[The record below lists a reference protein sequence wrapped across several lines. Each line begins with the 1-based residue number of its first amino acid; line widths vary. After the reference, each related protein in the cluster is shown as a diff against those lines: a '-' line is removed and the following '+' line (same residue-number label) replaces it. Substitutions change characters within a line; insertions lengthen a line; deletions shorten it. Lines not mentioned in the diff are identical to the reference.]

1 MLELVLVNAAATD
14 LSEFDACLG
23 EVPVIAVNTGQRLSR
38 PQAANAGL
46 KAAGGDYLMFLDEDD
61 WIGDSH
67 VQDLVEFLHSQNDA
81 RAVYSSTQRVDA
93 DNNLLDYIYAQDFD
107 PAILRRD
114 NFIPVHAM
122 LFSKDL
128 LQHGCAFDES
138 FDIYEDWDFWLQL
151 SQHTPFAHLNVI
163 SAFYRTGGDSNTA
176 LDDEMLRF
184 AHEHPNAIAREK
196 VFDKWLPDWSGAE
209 LNKILAN
216 QQAELVK
223 LNDALRVTDQQ
234 LVALN
239 REHGKKIKDYDLLTK
254 ESEVLERKQQAELV
268 KLNDAL
274 RVTDQQLVALNREHE
289 KKIKDYDLLTK
300 ESEVLERKQQA
311 ELVKLNDALRVTD
324 QQLVALNRKHE
335 KKIKDY
341 DLLTKENKVM
351 ERKQQA
357 KLVKLNDALRVTDQ
371 QLVALNREHEKKIKD
386 YDLLTKESEVLER
399 RQQAKLVKLNDALR
413 VTDQQLVALNREHEK
428 KIKDYDLL
436 TKESEVLERRQQAEL
451 VKLNDTLRVTDQQL
465 VALNREHEKKIKDY
479 DLLTKRTKVLERET
493 ADLQAAHTQLDQA
506 LREILSSFSWR
517 ITSPYRFLSN
527 RITRYLLRPITGG
540 VKNAA
545 RIFTENPA
553 LHQALRSLRTK
564 VPRQNDHGIYFFVE
578 SPSASSQ
585 PFTEFLEIRGWA
597 FSSHD
602 GLSIESCID
611 DHLYRCFNAKQQRA
625 DVAQVHTGIPNAEC
639 SGFGERIVL
648 DFLSSGRH
656 TLKLVFTDTHGHC
669 EEYEQA
675 FYRFRKDELYR
686 LWARHQA
693 SAASGHATHNTG
705 TMVNILLDDGGT
717 VTGALD
723 SIRSITAQTYKDVRL
738 FYAGDNWDVI
748 AGQLNES
755 GISRFQSEVVI
766 VDSPA
771 EAADRLRTGEFLLGM
786 KADERLQ
793 PHALAEL
800 LNDSV
805 NCKADLVYCDHDFLD
820 DSDEH
825 REPVFTFGWSPD
837 HLVCDNYIGNVF
849 LLRCTAQ
856 TSRQLAGCDIE
867 AWRYAMLLEHLDI
880 DADRVSRVAKV
891 LWSRPAE
898 SPAQTRRRLDSEQAA
913 LENHLASQAIPARVS
928 RDERF
933 RYVDWQLNAEP
944 LVSIII
950 PTMGKLELLHPCLES
965 LLDNTAYRNYELVM
979 LDNSRGRFPEGI
991 AYLKDKNLTVIECDE
1006 DFNWARLN
1014 NIGARHAKGEYLL
1027 FLNDDIEI
1035 IDGNWLHELIKQAQR
1050 KAVGAVGALL
1060 YYPNGAIQH
1069 AGIFLVGHGGGC
1081 AHLFHRMM
1089 PNSGIYQR
1097 LDETVREVSAVTGAC
1112 LMLARNKFE
1121 ELDGFDEELAVVGN
1135 DVDLCLRLLQS
1146 GYRNIWTP
1154 KCRLVHHESISRK
1167 TIAPKEDEAAMWRRW
1182 GDQFRRGDFYYNPN
1196 LSREKWDCSLR
1207 IDISAT
1213 ELIEGVELQERNWLR
1228 PESQKPA
1235 PGVTLIAYIRAEMG
1249 LGEAARSD
1257 ARAMEAAAIDFDILN
1272 FEYGNPGRMADLS
1285 WQHKECVDAPGE
1297 VVLMHINPD
1306 FLLLAKQGLPKEFF
1320 NKRYLIVYWAWELE
1334 EIPEDW
1340 IPALDE
1346 VDEVWVPSNF
1356 VKAAIEQ
1363 HAKVPVVT
1371 IPHCL
1376 NIEPSVEF
1384 SKSYF
1389 GLPENSYIFLAMFD
1403 TNSVAERKN
1412 PFAAINAFK
1421 RAFDRN
1427 DKSVCLVL
1435 KVNSSGGKD
1444 ESALMSAISAY
1455 PNIRLIH
1462 QTRTRSEI
1470 NSLLTNIDCYV
1481 SLHRS
1486 EGFGLGPAEAMCLG
1500 KATIITNW
1508 SGSTDFMTPDNC
1520 MAIDYRLVELER
1532 AYGPYRRGQRWA
1544 EPDIEQAVEAMRTL
1558 VANPELGTEAG
1569 LRAQQ
1574 TIRESFSPSA
1584 VGKLMRARLE
1594 SIGRIDPED
1603 N

>member
-151 SQHTPFAHLNVI
+151 SQHTPFAHLDVI

-209 LNKILAN
+209 LNQILAKLETDVRSHADVIRKR
-216 QQAELVK
+216 QVELEK
-223 LNDALRVTDQQ
+223 LNDALRITGQQ
-234 LVALN
+234 LVTLN
-239 REHGKKIKDYDLLTK
+239 K
-254 ESEVLERKQQAELV
+254 
-268 KLNDAL
+268 
-274 RVTDQQLVALNREHE
+274 EHE
-289 KKIKDYDLLTK
+289 KKIKDYDLLT
-300 ESEVLERKQQA
+300 RK
-311 ELVKLNDALRVTD
+311 N
-324 QQLVALNRKHE
+324 N
-335 KKIKDY
+335 
-341 DLLTKENKVM
+341 
-351 ERKQQA
+351 
-357 KLVKLNDALRVTDQ
+357 
-371 QLVALNREHEKKIKD
+371 
-386 YDLLTKESEVLER
+386 
-399 RQQAKLVKLNDALR
+399 
-413 VTDQQLVALNREHEK
+413 
-428 KIKDYDLL
+428 
-436 TKESEVLERRQQAEL
+436 
-451 VKLNDTLRVTDQQL
+451 
-465 VALNREHEKKIKDY
+465 
-479 DLLTKRTKVLERET
+479 VLEREM
-493 ADLQAAHTQLDQA
+493 ADLQAAHEELEEQHIQLDQA
-506 LREILSSFSWR
+506 VREILSSFSWR
-517 ITSPYRFLSN
+517 ITSPYRFLGN
-527 RITRYLLRPITGG
+527 RIKRYLSHPPDEG
-540 VKNAA
+540 VQDAP
-545 RIFTENPA
+545 RILTENPA
-553 LHQALRSLRTK
+553 LHQALPHFRARVSREHN
-564 VPRQNDHGIYFFVE
+564 QDIYFFVE

-597 FSSHD
+597 FSSRD
-602 GLSIESCID
+602 ELSIKLHID
-611 DHLYRCFNAKQQRA
+611 EHLYRSFNVKQRRT
-625 DVAQVHTGIPNAEC
+625 DVAQAHADIPNADY
-639 SGFGERIVL
+639 SGFEERIVL

-656 TLKLVFTDTHGHC
+656 TLKLVFTNTQGHC
-669 EEYEQA
+669 EEYEQE

-686 LWARHQA
+686 LWMRHQA

-705 TMVNILLDDGGT
+705 TMVNILLDGGDT

-723 SIRSITAQTYKDVRL
+723 SVRSITAQTCKDVRL

-748 AGQLNES
+748 AGQLSES

-771 EAADRLRTGEFLLGM
+771 EAAARLRTGEFLLGM
-786 KADERLQ
+786 KAGERLQ

-933 RYVDWQLNAEP
+933 RYVDWQLNEEP

-991 AYLKDKNLTVIECDE
+991 TYLKEKNLTVIECDE

-1060 YYPNGAIQH
+1060 YYPGGAIQH
-1069 AGIFLVGHGGGC
+1069 AGILLVDHGGGC

-1121 ELDGFDEELAVVGN
+1121 ELDGFDEELAVAGN

-1207 IDISAT
+1207 IGVNAT

-1228 PESQKPA
+1228 SESQKPA

-1257 ARAMEAAAIDFDILN
+1257 ARAMEAAAINFNILN

-1285 WQHKECVDAPGE
+1285 WQHKECVDAPRE
-1297 VVLMHINPD
+1297 VILMHINPD
-1306 FLLLAKQGLPKEFF
+1306 PDFLLQAKQGLPREFF
-1320 NKRYLIVYWAWELE
+1320 NRRYLIAYWTWELE

-1356 VKAAIEQ
+1356 VKAAVEQ

-1376 NIEPSVEF
+1376 NMEPNVEF
-1384 SKSYF
+1384 SKSYL
-1389 GLPENSYIFLAMFD
+1389 GLPEDSYIFLAMFD

-1544 EPDIEQAVEAMRTL
+1544 EPDIEQAAEAMRTL

>member
-151 SQHTPFAHLNVI
+151 SQHTPFAHLDVI

-184 AHEHPNAIAREK
+184 AHEHPNAIAWEK

-209 LNKILAN
+209 LNQILAKLETDVRSHADVIRKR
-216 QQAELVK
+216 QVELEK
-223 LNDALRVTDQQ
+223 LNDALRIAGRQ
-234 LVALN
+234 LVTLN
-239 REHGKKIKDYDLLTK
+239 K
-254 ESEVLERKQQAELV
+254 
-268 KLNDAL
+268 
-274 RVTDQQLVALNREHE
+274 EHE
-289 KKIKDYDLLTK
+289 KKIKDYDLLTRK
-300 ESEVLERKQQA
+300 NNVLEK
-311 ELVKLNDALRVTD
+311 
-324 QQLVALNRKHE
+324 
-335 KKIKDY
+335 
-341 DLLTKENKVM
+341 
-351 ERKQQA
+351 
-357 KLVKLNDALRVTDQ
+357 
-371 QLVALNREHEKKIKD
+371 EHEKKIKD
-386 YDLLTKESEVLER
+386 YDLLTWKNNILE
-399 RQQAKLVKLNDALR
+399 K
-413 VTDQQLVALNREHEK
+413 EHEK

-436 TKESEVLERRQQAEL
+436 TWK
-451 VKLNDTLRVTDQQL
+451 N
-465 VALNREHEKKIKDY
+465 N
-479 DLLTKRTKVLERET
+479 VLERER
-493 ADLQAAHTQLDQA
+493 ADLQAAHEELEEQHIQLDQA
-506 LREILSSFSWR
+506 VREILSSFSWR
-517 ITSPYRFLSN
+517 ITSPYRFLGN
-527 RITRYLLRPITGG
+527 RIKRY
-540 VKNAA
+540 
-545 RIFTENPA
+545 
-553 LHQALRSLRTK
+553 LHQALPHFRARVSREHN
-564 VPRQNDHGIYFFVE
+564 QDIYFFVE

-597 FSSHD
+597 FSSRD
-602 GLSIESCID
+602 ELSIKLHID
-611 DHLYRCFNAKQQRA
+611 EHLYLSFNEKQRRT
-625 DVAQVHTGIPNAEC
+625 DVAQAHADIPNADY
-639 SGFGERIVL
+639 SGFEERIVL

-675 FYRFRKDELYR
+675 FYRFRKDELYQ

-693 SAASGHATHNTG
+693 SVASRHATHNTG
-705 TMVNILLDDGGT
+705 TMVNILLDGGDT
-717 VTGALD
+717 VKGALD
-723 SIRSITAQTYKDVRL
+723 SVRSITAQTCKDVRL

-748 AGQLNES
+748 AGQLDES

-786 KADERLQ
+786 KAGERLQ

-933 RYVDWQLNAEP
+933 RYVDWQLNEEP

-991 AYLKDKNLTVIECDE
+991 AYLKEKNLTVIECDE

-1060 YYPNGAIQH
+1060 YYPDGAIQH

-1297 VVLMHINPD
+1297 VILMHINPD

-1320 NKRYLIVYWAWELE
+1320 NKRYLIAYWAWELE

-1356 VKAAIEQ
+1356 VKAAVEQ

-1444 ESALMSAISAY
+1444 ASALMSAISAY

-1508 SGSTDFMTPDNC
+1508 SGSTDFMPPDNC

>member
-209 LNKILAN
+209 LNQILAKLETDVRSHADVIRKR
-216 QQAELVK
+216 QVELEK
-223 LNDALRVTDQQ
+223 LNDALRIAGRQ
-234 LVALN
+234 LVTLN
-239 REHGKKIKDYDLLTK
+239 K
-254 ESEVLERKQQAELV
+254 
-268 KLNDAL
+268 
-274 RVTDQQLVALNREHE
+274 EHE
-289 KKIKDYDLLTK
+289 KKIKDYDLLTRK
-300 ESEVLERKQQA
+300 NNVLEK
-311 ELVKLNDALRVTD
+311 
-324 QQLVALNRKHE
+324 
-335 KKIKDY
+335 
-341 DLLTKENKVM
+341 
-351 ERKQQA
+351 
-357 KLVKLNDALRVTDQ
+357 
-371 QLVALNREHEKKIKD
+371 EHEKKIKD
-386 YDLLTKESEVLER
+386 YDLLTRKNNVLE
-399 RQQAKLVKLNDALR
+399 K
-413 VTDQQLVALNREHEK
+413 EHEK

-436 TKESEVLERRQQAEL
+436 TWKNNILE
-451 VKLNDTLRVTDQQL
+451 K
-465 VALNREHEKKIKDY
+465 EHEKKIKDY
-479 DLLTKRTKVLERET
+479 DLLTWKNNVLERER
-493 ADLQAAHTQLDQA
+493 ADLQAAHEELEEQHIQLDQA
-506 LREILSSFSWR
+506 VREILSSFSWR
-517 ITSPYRFLSN
+517 ITSPYRFLGN
-527 RITRYLLRPITGG
+527 RIKRY
-540 VKNAA
+540 
-545 RIFTENPA
+545 
-553 LHQALRSLRTK
+553 LHQALPHFRARVSREHN
-564 VPRQNDHGIYFFVE
+564 QDIYFFVE

-597 FSSHD
+597 FSSRD
-602 GLSIESCID
+602 ELSIKLHID
-611 DHLYRCFNAKQQRA
+611 EHLYLSFNEKQRRT
-625 DVAQVHTGIPNAEC
+625 DVAQAHADIPNADY
-639 SGFGERIVL
+639 SGFEERIVL

-675 FYRFRKDELYR
+675 FYRFRKDELYQ

-705 TMVNILLDDGGT
+705 TMVNILLDGGDT
-717 VTGALD
+717 VKGALD
-723 SIRSITAQTYKDVRL
+723 SVRSITAQTCKDVRL

-786 KADERLQ
+786 KAGERLQ

-1285 WQHKECVDAPGE
+1285 WQHKECVDAPGK

-1412 PFAAINAFK
+1412 PLAAINAFK

>member
-151 SQHTPFAHLNVI
+151 SQHTPFAHLDVI

-209 LNKILAN
+209 LNQILAKLETDVRSHADVIRKR
-216 QQAELVK
+216 QVELEK
-223 LNDALRVTDQQ
+223 LNDALRIAGRQ
-234 LVALN
+234 LVTLN
-239 REHGKKIKDYDLLTK
+239 K
-254 ESEVLERKQQAELV
+254 
-268 KLNDAL
+268 
-274 RVTDQQLVALNREHE
+274 EHE
-289 KKIKDYDLLTK
+289 KKIKDYDLLTRK
-300 ESEVLERKQQA
+300 NNVLEK
-311 ELVKLNDALRVTD
+311 
-324 QQLVALNRKHE
+324 
-335 KKIKDY
+335 
-341 DLLTKENKVM
+341 
-351 ERKQQA
+351 
-357 KLVKLNDALRVTDQ
+357 
-371 QLVALNREHEKKIKD
+371 EHEKKIKD
-386 YDLLTKESEVLER
+386 YDLLTRKNNILE
-399 RQQAKLVKLNDALR
+399 K
-413 VTDQQLVALNREHEK
+413 EHEK

-436 TKESEVLERRQQAEL
+436 TRK
-451 VKLNDTLRVTDQQL
+451 N
-465 VALNREHEKKIKDY
+465 N
-479 DLLTKRTKVLERET
+479 VLERER
-493 ADLQAAHTQLDQA
+493 ADLQDAHEELEEQHIQLDQA
-506 LREILSSFSWR
+506 VREILSSFSWR
-517 ITSPYRFLSN
+517 ITSPYRFLGN
-527 RITRYLLRPITGG
+527 RIKRY
-540 VKNAA
+540 
-545 RIFTENPA
+545 
-553 LHQALRSLRTK
+553 LHQALPHFRARVSREHN
-564 VPRQNDHGIYFFVE
+564 QDIYFFVE

-597 FSSHD
+597 FSSRD
-602 GLSIESCID
+602 ELSIKLHID
-611 DHLYRCFNAKQQRA
+611 EHLYLSFNEKQRRT
-625 DVAQVHTGIPNAEC
+625 DVAQAHADIPNADY
-639 SGFGERIVL
+639 SGFEERIVL

-675 FYRFRKDELYR
+675 FYRFRKDELYQ

-693 SAASGHATHNTG
+693 SVASRHATHNTG
-705 TMVNILLDDGGT
+705 TMVNILLDGGDT
-717 VTGALD
+717 VKGALD
-723 SIRSITAQTYKDVRL
+723 SVRSITAQTCKDVRL

-786 KADERLQ
+786 KAGERLQ

-933 RYVDWQLNAEP
+933 RYVNWQLNAEP

-991 AYLKDKNLTVIECDE
+991 AYLKEKNLTVIECDE

-1050 KAVGAVGALL
+1050 NAVGAVGALL

-1285 WQHKECVDAPGE
+1285 WQHKECVDAPGK

-1500 KATIITNW
+1500 KAAIITNW

-1532 AYGPYRRGQRWA
+1532 AYGPYRREQRWA
-1544 EPDIEQAVEAMRTL
+1544 EPDIEQAAEAMRTL